1 MTATVVN
8 GHAVIATEP
17 AVSPLTG
24 NADKARGTIYYR
36 QIVKLLLADGTEVYG
51 CIHCDFVRD
60 APNRVYPHLKKHKR
74 PAAGINGHGPAGD
87 VLSMT
92 VEQLLDRQRDA
103 AAYQAAIDRLTTD
116 RDEWKQRARTAE
128 KDLRTIRTA
137 LGITS

>member
-8 GHAVIATEP
+8 GHAVIASEP

-24 NADKARGTIYYR
+24 NANRALGTIHYK
-36 QIVKLLLADGTEVYG
+36 QIVKLQLADGSEVYG

-60 APNRVYPHLKKHKR
+60 AANKVYPHLKKHK
-74 PAAGINGHGPAGD
+74 AAARGANGHSPAGD

-103 AAYQAAIDRLTTD
+103 SAYQAAIDRLTVD

-128 KDLRTIRTA
+128 RDLRTIRSA